1 MPDYELEGWSDIS
14 DDQEWP
20 LLLLGNGA
28 SRAVSDR
35 FAYDSLYLEAPL
47 TNEDRELFDALGTTN
62 FEEVLNHL
70 RTAELVCEQLG
81 HASNE
86 VSDRYSSIQEALI
99 TVVNDHHVDW
109 EDAQHGNRL
118 GTIRSALREHS
129 EVFTTSYDLLI
140 YWAMMSATPAGH
152 GFGDLFWNAG
162 HKFNPLNT
170 EVNDDKT
177 IVYWLHGGL
186 HLQRGAF
193 GDTTKRT
200 NQGAN
205 LLATFATG
213 ANIPLFVTEGT
224 WQKKRRAIRGSD
236 YLEYV
241 YTTFA
246 GSTEALVV
254 FGQALG
260 TPDTHLATAIRQVQD
275 RDVAYGVYPAAQALV
290 NQQCAGIE
298 ALLPSAN
305 VRFFDS
311 TTHPL
316 GDPALK
322 VQ

>member
-1 MPDYELEGWSDIS
+1 MSDYELEDWADVV

-28 SRAVSDR
+28 SRAVSDK
-35 FAYDSLYLEAPL
+35 FAYHSLYLQAPL
-47 TNEDRELFDALGTTN
+47 SDEDRELFEALGTTN

-70 RTAELVCEQLG
+70 RTAELVCDQLG

-99 TVVNDHHVDW
+99 QVVNDHHVAW
-109 EDAQHGNRL
+109 EDAQAGDCLSH
-118 GTIRSALREHS
+118 IRSALREHA

-140 YWAMMSATPAGH
+140 YWAMMSGAPPGD

-162 HKFNPLNT
+162 HKFDPLNT
-170 EVNDDKT
+170 DVNNDKT

-186 HLQRGAF
+186 HLQRGTF
-193 GDTTKRT
+193 GDTIKRT
-200 NQGAN
+200 NQGEN
-205 LLATFATG
+205 LLTTFAAG
-213 ANIPLFVTEGT
+213 SNVPLFITEGT
-224 WQKKRRAIRGSD
+224 WKKKRGAIRRSD
-236 YLEYV
+236 YLEYS
-241 YTTFA
+241 YRTFA

-260 TPDTHLATAIRQVQD
+260 GADHHLVRAITQAPGRE
-275 RDVAYGVYPAAQALV
+275 VAYSVYPGTRAQT
-290 NQQCAGIE
+290 NHRCAGIE
-298 ALLPSAN
+298 VLLPNAS

-322 VQ
+322 VP